1 MNDFGQRGTVSHGS
15 DKLFATHCASIVCR
29 HSIPSTLCS
38 CRLLITMD
46 KQQLLCRCR
55 CRQCKWSVRDSM
67 RAKRVNYTTL
77 WWVLLRSSLFYAP
90 NALSWASFHHHH
102 HHGHTSTAWQLLVHS
117 TSAVQFNGNSVR
129 HPLNELETI
138 VLFIFFFFF
147 VFPFSI
153 SFPSFSSS
161 VLTVVFQSFA

>member
-1 MNDFGQRGTVSHGS
+1 MNDFGQRGTILHS
-15 DKLFATHCASIVCR
+15 ATHCLLHLAPPLFAA
-29 HSIPSTLCS
+29 IPSFPSSLLR

-55 CRQCKWSVRDSM
+55 CRQCKWSVRNSM
-67 RAKRVNYTTL
+67 LVNCTTL

-90 NALSWASFHHHH
+90 NALSWASLHH

-129 HPLNELETI
+129 HPLETI

-147 VFPFSI
+147 L
-153 SFPSFSSS
+153 SFLFLFLSLF
-161 VLTVVFQSFA
+161 LLLLL